1 MKLNI
6 DELARE
12 AELSAVS
19 ATPQPVKVGDGDK
32 FLKLRDEF
40 FARLI
45 VERCAAEC
53 DSVYYQNI
61 GPAHGEVRY
70 GVASCAAAIR
80 NLLEAE

>member
-6 DELARE
+6 EELARE

-40 FARLI
+40 FTRLI
-45 VERCAAEC
+45 VERCATVA
-53 DSVYYQNI
+53 DSMNESDWS
-61 GPAHGEVRY
+61 PAK
-70 GVASCAAAIR
+70 VATAIR

>member
-6 DELARE
+6 DEMARE
-12 AELSAVS
+12 AELSAVA

-45 VERCAAEC
+45 VERCAVVVDTNADGC
-53 DSVYYQNI
+53 QRGSDMRMVLMSN
-61 GPAHGEVRY
+61 
-70 GVASCAAAIR
+70 AAAIR